1 MIDIKTIIMNK
12 IIVNPLKEWIL
23 KGQKLNDDF
32 ALKKKSKI
40 KLSEASQNKK
50 SLVELISTPF
60 KILHLFKYEWIFT
73 LK

>member
-32 ALKKKSKI
+32 ALKKKIKNKIEWGVSK
-40 KLSEASQNKK
+40 
-50 SLVELISTPF
+50 
-60 KILHLFKYEWIFT
+60 
-73 LK
+73 

>member
-1 MIDIKTIIMNK
+1 MTDIKTIIMTK

-23 KGQKLNDDF
+23 KGQNLNDDF

-50 SLVELISTPF
+50 SLVELNLIA
-60 KILHLFKYEWIFT
+60 LNVR
-73 LK
+73 

>member
-1 MIDIKTIIMNK
+1 MTDIKTIIMTK

-23 KGQKLNDDF
+23 KGQNLNDDF

-50 SLVELISTPF
+50 SLVELISTP
-60 KILHLFKYEWIFT
+60 
-73 LK
+73 